1 MSSFVDDKIAFEGL
15 TYDDVL
21 LVPAYSEVLPRTVEL
36 STRFSRNIQL
46 NIPFISAAMDT
57 VTESKMAIAIAREGG
72 IGVIHKNMSIEEQAR
87 QVAIVKRAENGMI
100 YDPVTIQRGSKVR
113 DALALMTEYHIGGI
127 PVVDEENHLV
137 GIVTNRDLRF
147 EHDMDKNVDEVMT
160 SENLVTTHQQT
171 DLANASLILQKN
183 RIEKLPV
190 VDKDNSVRDSLQ
202 QVIDFKDREINDIL
216 GTMNEIQEG
225 FRLINAA
232 EGRMSVIKSGETANK
247 TEQIRE
253 NIRDISEMMEHNREL
268 IAKLRQQVRESSVR
282 SDEFKTVIDN
292 LVQQLEDNDANLQ
305 KLQTEL
311 QEKDIH
317 IAELDQ
323 TVANLNTSIT
333 SLKEETANKAAT
345 IVAQDKQINT
355 AWYVFGTK
363 KELQSQNIYEKGRV
377 LQSNFNKN
385 YFTKIDIRIVKEIK
399 LYSKSVKIMTAHPA
413 NSYQLI
419 QDANKQYVLRINNPQ
434 NFWST
439 SKYLVVLVK

>member
-1 MSSFVDDKIAFEGL
+1 LRKIFSILAFA
-15 TYDDVL
+15 L
-21 LVPAYSEVLPRTVEL
+21 LLISCQEKKSVPV
-36 STRFSRNIQL
+36 
-46 NIPFISAAMDT
+46 M
-57 VTESKMAIAIAREGG
+57 
-72 IGVIHKNMSIEEQAR
+72 
-87 QVAIVKRAENGMI
+87 EN
-100 YDPVTIQRGSKVR
+100 
-113 DALALMTEYHIGGI
+113 
-127 PVVDEENHLV
+127 N
-137 GIVTNRDLRF
+137 
-147 EHDMDKNVDEVMT
+147 
-160 SENLVTTHQQT
+160 
-171 DLANASLILQKN
+171 
-183 RIEKLPV
+183 
-190 VDKDNSVRDSLQ
+190 NSVRDSLQ

-232 EGRMSVIKSGETANK
+232 EGRMSIIKSGEATNK

-282 SDEFKTVIDN
+282 SEQFKTVIDN

-305 KLQTEL
+305 KLQAEL

-323 TVANLNTSIT
+323 TVASLSSSIA
-333 SLKEETANKAAT
+333 SLKEESSSKSET
-345 IVAQDKQINT
+345 IIAQDKQINT

-377 LQSNFNKN
+377 LQSNFNKS
-385 YFTKIDIRIVKEIK
+385 YFTKIDIRIEKEIK
-399 LYSKSVKIMTAHPA
+399 LYSKSVKIMTAHPS

-419 QDANKQYVLRINNPQ
+419 RDANKQYVLRINNPQ
-434 NFWST
+434 SFWST

>member
-1 MSSFVDDKIAFEGL
+1 MRKIFSI
-15 TYDDVL
+15 
-21 LVPAYSEVLPRTVEL
+21 LV
-36 STRFSRNIQL
+36 
-46 NIPFISAAMDT
+46 
-57 VTESKMAIAIAREGG
+57 
-72 IGVIHKNMSIEEQAR
+72 
-87 QVAIVKRAENGMI
+87 
-100 YDPVTIQRGSKVR
+100 
-113 DALALMTEYHIGGI
+113 LAL
-127 PVVDEENHLV
+127 L
-137 GIVTNRDLRF
+137 
-147 EHDMDKNVDEVMT
+147 
-160 SENLVTTHQQT
+160 
-171 DLANASLILQKN
+171 LASCQ
-183 RIEKLPV
+183 EKKSV
-190 VDKDNSVRDSLQ
+190 AVKEDSNSVRDSLQ

-232 EGRMSVIKSGETANK
+232 EGRMSVIKSGEATNK
-247 TEQIRE
+247 TEMIRE
-253 NIRDISEMMEHNREL
+253 NIRSISEMMEHNREL

-282 SDEFKTVIDN
+282 SDQFKTVIDN

-323 TVANLNTSIT
+323 TVASLSSSIA
-333 SLKEETANKAAT
+333 SLKEESSNKSET
-345 IVAQDKQINT
+345 IIAQDKQINT

-399 LYSKSVKIMTAHPA
+399 LYSKSVKIMTAHPTS
-413 NSYQLI
+413 SYQLI

>member
-1 MSSFVDDKIAFEGL
+1 MRKIFSILAFVM
-15 TYDDVL
+15 L
-21 LVPAYSEVLPRTVEL
+21 LASCQEKKNVP
-36 STRFSRNIQL
+36 
-46 NIPFISAAMDT
+46 
-57 VTESKMAIAIAREGG
+57 
-72 IGVIHKNMSIEEQAR
+72 VIE
-87 QVAIVKRAENGMI
+87 
-100 YDPVTIQRGSKVR
+100 
-113 DALALMTEYHIGGI
+113 
-127 PVVDEENHLV
+127 
-137 GIVTNRDLRF
+137 NRD
-147 EHDMDKNVDEVMT
+147 
-160 SENLVTTHQQT
+160 
-171 DLANASLILQKN
+171 
-183 RIEKLPV
+183 
-190 VDKDNSVRDSLQ
+190 SVRDSLQ

-232 EGRMSVIKSGETANK
+232 EGRMSIIKSGEATNK
-247 TEQIRE
+247 TEQMRE
-253 NIRDISEMMEHNREL
+253 NIRSISEMMEHNREL

-282 SDEFKTVIDN
+282 SEQFKTVIDN
-292 LVQQLEDNDANLQ
+292 LVQQLENNDANLQ

-323 TVANLNTSIT
+323 TVASLSSSIA
-333 SLKEETANKAAT
+333 SLKEESSNKSET
-345 IVAQDKQINT
+345 IIAQDKQINT

-399 LYSKSVKIMTAHPA
+399 LYSKSVKIMTAHPTS
-413 NSYQLI
+413 SYQLI

>member
-1 MSSFVDDKIAFEGL
+1 MRKIFSILAFA
-15 TYDDVL
+15 L
-21 LVPAYSEVLPRTVEL
+21 LLISCQEKKSVPV
-36 STRFSRNIQL
+36 
-46 NIPFISAAMDT
+46 M
-57 VTESKMAIAIAREGG
+57 
-72 IGVIHKNMSIEEQAR
+72 
-87 QVAIVKRAENGMI
+87 ENS
-100 YDPVTIQRGSKVR
+100 D
-113 DALALMTEYHIGGI
+113 
-127 PVVDEENHLV
+127 
-137 GIVTNRDLRF
+137 
-147 EHDMDKNVDEVMT
+147 
-160 SENLVTTHQQT
+160 
-171 DLANASLILQKN
+171 
-183 RIEKLPV
+183 
-190 VDKDNSVRDSLQ
+190 SVRDSLQ

-282 SDEFKTVIDN
+282 SEQFKTVIDN

-305 KLQTEL
+305 KLQAEL

-323 TVANLNTSIT
+323 TVASLSSSIA
-333 SLKEETANKAAT
+333 SLKEESSSKSET
-345 IVAQDKQINT
+345 IIAQDKQINT

-377 LQSNFNKN
+377 LQSNFNKS
-385 YFTKIDIRIVKEIK
+385 YFTKIDIRIEKEIK
-399 LYSKSVKIMTAHPA
+399 LYSKSVKIMTAHPS

-419 QDANKQYVLRINNPQ
+419 RDANKQYVLRINNPQ
-434 NFWST
+434 SFWST

>member
-1 MSSFVDDKIAFEGL
+1 MRKIFSILAFVM
-15 TYDDVL
+15 L
-21 LVPAYSEVLPRTVEL
+21 LASCQEKKNVP
-36 STRFSRNIQL
+36 
-46 NIPFISAAMDT
+46 
-57 VTESKMAIAIAREGG
+57 
-72 IGVIHKNMSIEEQAR
+72 VIE
-87 QVAIVKRAENGMI
+87 
-100 YDPVTIQRGSKVR
+100 
-113 DALALMTEYHIGGI
+113 
-127 PVVDEENHLV
+127 
-137 GIVTNRDLRF
+137 NRD
-147 EHDMDKNVDEVMT
+147 
-160 SENLVTTHQQT
+160 
-171 DLANASLILQKN
+171 
-183 RIEKLPV
+183 
-190 VDKDNSVRDSLQ
+190 SVRDSLQ

-232 EGRMSVIKSGETANK
+232 EGRMSIIKSGEATNK
-247 TEQIRE
+247 TEQMRE
-253 NIRDISEMMEHNREL
+253 NIRSISEMMEHNREL

-282 SDEFKTVIDN
+282 SDQFKTVIDN
-292 LVQQLEDNDANLQ
+292 LVQQLENNDANLQ

-323 TVANLNTSIT
+323 TVASLSSSIA
-333 SLKEETANKAAT
+333 SLKEESSNKSET
-345 IVAQDKQINT
+345 IIAQDKQINT

-399 LYSKSVKIMTAHPA
+399 LYSKSVKIMTAHPTS
-413 NSYQLI
+413 SYQLI

>member
-1 MSSFVDDKIAFEGL
+1 MRKIFSILAFVM
-15 TYDDVL
+15 L
-21 LVPAYSEVLPRTVEL
+21 LASCQEKKNVP
-36 STRFSRNIQL
+36 
-46 NIPFISAAMDT
+46 
-57 VTESKMAIAIAREGG
+57 
-72 IGVIHKNMSIEEQAR
+72 VIE
-87 QVAIVKRAENGMI
+87 
-100 YDPVTIQRGSKVR
+100 
-113 DALALMTEYHIGGI
+113 
-127 PVVDEENHLV
+127 
-137 GIVTNRDLRF
+137 NRD
-147 EHDMDKNVDEVMT
+147 
-160 SENLVTTHQQT
+160 
-171 DLANASLILQKN
+171 
-183 RIEKLPV
+183 
-190 VDKDNSVRDSLQ
+190 SVRDSLQ

-232 EGRMSVIKSGETANK
+232 EGRMSVIKSGEATNK
-247 TEQIRE
+247 TEMIRD
-253 NIRDISEMMEHNREL
+253 NIRSISEMMEHNREL

-282 SDEFKTVIDN
+282 SDQFKTVIDN
-292 LVQQLEDNDANLQ
+292 LVLQLEDNDANLQ

-323 TVANLNTSIT
+323 TVASLSSSIA
-333 SLKEETANKAAT
+333 SLKEESSNKSET
-345 IVAQDKQINT
+345 IIAQDKQINT

>member
-1 MSSFVDDKIAFEGL
+1 MRKIFSILAFVM
-15 TYDDVL
+15 L
-21 LVPAYSEVLPRTVEL
+21 LASCQEKKNVP
-36 STRFSRNIQL
+36 
-46 NIPFISAAMDT
+46 
-57 VTESKMAIAIAREGG
+57 
-72 IGVIHKNMSIEEQAR
+72 VIE
-87 QVAIVKRAENGMI
+87 
-100 YDPVTIQRGSKVR
+100 
-113 DALALMTEYHIGGI
+113 
-127 PVVDEENHLV
+127 
-137 GIVTNRDLRF
+137 NRD
-147 EHDMDKNVDEVMT
+147 
-160 SENLVTTHQQT
+160 
-171 DLANASLILQKN
+171 
-183 RIEKLPV
+183 
-190 VDKDNSVRDSLQ
+190 SVRDSLQ

-232 EGRMSVIKSGETANK
+232 EGRMSIIKSGEATNK
-247 TEQIRE
+247 TEQMRE
-253 NIRDISEMMEHNREL
+253 NIRSITEMMEHNREL

-282 SDEFKTVIDN
+282 SDQFKTVIDN
-292 LVQQLEDNDANLQ
+292 LVQQLENNDANLQ

-323 TVANLNTSIT
+323 TVASLSSSIA
-333 SLKEETANKAAT
+333 SLKEESSNKSET
-345 IVAQDKQINT
+345 IIAQDKQINT

-399 LYSKSVKIMTAHPA
+399 LYSKSVKIMTAHPTS
-413 NSYQLI
+413 SYQLI

>member
-1 MSSFVDDKIAFEGL
+1 MQKI
-15 TYDDVL
+15 
-21 LVPAYSEVLPRTVEL
+21 
-36 STRFSRNIQL
+36 FSIL
-46 NIPFISAAMDT
+46 
-57 VTESKMAIAIAREGG
+57 
-72 IGVIHKNMSIEEQAR
+72 
-87 QVAIVKRAENGMI
+87 
-100 YDPVTIQRGSKVR
+100 
-113 DALALMTEYHIGGI
+113 ALALLLISCQEKKSV
-127 PVVDEENHLV
+127 PVMEN
-137 GIVTNRDLRF
+137 N
-147 EHDMDKNVDEVMT
+147 
-160 SENLVTTHQQT
+160 
-171 DLANASLILQKN
+171 
-183 RIEKLPV
+183 
-190 VDKDNSVRDSLQ
+190 NSVRDSLQ

-232 EGRMSVIKSGETANK
+232 EGRMSIIKSGEATNK

-282 SDEFKTVIDN
+282 SEQFKTVIDN

-305 KLQTEL
+305 KLQAEL

-323 TVANLNTSIT
+323 TVASLSSSIA
-333 SLKEETANKAAT
+333 SLKEESSSKSET
-345 IVAQDKQINT
+345 IIAQDKQINT

-377 LQSNFNKN
+377 LQSNFNKS
-385 YFTKIDIRIVKEIK
+385 YFTKIDIRIEKEIK
-399 LYSKSVKIMTAHPA
+399 LYSKSVKIMTAHPS

-419 QDANKQYVLRINNPQ
+419 RDANKQYVLRINNPQ
-434 NFWST
+434 SFWST

>member
-1 MSSFVDDKIAFEGL
+1 MLRKFLSILAV
-15 TYDDVL
+15 VML
-21 LVPAYSEVLPRTVEL
+21 LASCQE
-36 STRFSRNIQL
+36 
-46 NIPFISAAMDT
+46 
-57 VTESKMAIAIAREGG
+57 KG
-72 IGVIHKNMSIEEQAR
+72 
-87 QVAIVKRAENGMI
+87 
-100 YDPVTIQRGSKVR
+100 
-113 DALALMTEYHIGGI
+113 
-127 PVVDEENHLV
+127 
-137 GIVTNRDLRF
+137 
-147 EHDMDKNVDEVMT
+147 
-160 SENLVTTHQQT
+160 
-171 DLANASLILQKN
+171 NA
-183 RIEKLPV
+183 PV

-232 EGRMSVIKSGETANK
+232 EGRMSIRKSGEATNK

-282 SDEFKTVIDN
+282 SEQFKTVIDN

-305 KLQTEL
+305 KLQAEL

-323 TVANLNTSIT
+323 TVASLSSSIA
-333 SLKEETANKAAT
+333 SLKEESSSKSET
-345 IVAQDKQINT
+345 IIAQDKQINT

-377 LQSNFNKN
+377 LQSNFNKS
-385 YFTKIDIRIVKEIK
+385 YFTKIDIRIEKEIK
-399 LYSKSVKIMTAHPA
+399 LYSKSVKIMTAHPS

-419 QDANKQYVLRINNPQ
+419 RDANKQYVLRINNPQ
-434 NFWST
+434 SFWST

>member
-1 MSSFVDDKIAFEGL
+1 MLRKFLSILAV
-15 TYDDVL
+15 VML
-21 LVPAYSEVLPRTVEL
+21 LASCQEKKNVPVME
-36 STRFSRNIQL
+36 
-46 NIPFISAAMDT
+46 
-57 VTESKMAIAIAREGG
+57 
-72 IGVIHKNMSIEEQAR
+72 
-87 QVAIVKRAENGMI
+87 
-100 YDPVTIQRGSKVR
+100 
-113 DALALMTEYHIGGI
+113 
-127 PVVDEENHLV
+127 
-137 GIVTNRDLRF
+137 NRD
-147 EHDMDKNVDEVMT
+147 
-160 SENLVTTHQQT
+160 
-171 DLANASLILQKN
+171 
-183 RIEKLPV
+183 
-190 VDKDNSVRDSLQ
+190 SVRDSLQ

-232 EGRMSVIKSGETANK
+232 EGRMSIIKSGEATNK
-247 TEQIRE
+247 TEMIRE
-253 NIRDISEMMEHNREL
+253 NIRSISEMMEHNREL

>member
-1 MSSFVDDKIAFEGL
+1 MLRKFLSILAV
-15 TYDDVL
+15 VML
-21 LVPAYSEVLPRTVEL
+21 LASCQE
-36 STRFSRNIQL
+36 
-46 NIPFISAAMDT
+46 
-57 VTESKMAIAIAREGG
+57 KG
-72 IGVIHKNMSIEEQAR
+72 
-87 QVAIVKRAENGMI
+87 
-100 YDPVTIQRGSKVR
+100 
-113 DALALMTEYHIGGI
+113 
-127 PVVDEENHLV
+127 
-137 GIVTNRDLRF
+137 
-147 EHDMDKNVDEVMT
+147 
-160 SENLVTTHQQT
+160 
-171 DLANASLILQKN
+171 NA
-183 RIEKLPV
+183 PV
-190 VDKDNSVRDSLQ
+190 VDKDNAVRDSLQ
-202 QVIDFKDREINDIL
+202 QIIDYKDREINDIL

-282 SDEFKTVIDN
+282 SDQFKTVIDN

-305 KLQTEL
+305 KLQAEL

-323 TVANLNTSIT
+323 TVASLSSSIA
-333 SLKEETANKAAT
+333 SLKEESSSKSET
-345 IVAQDKQINT
+345 IIAQDKQINT

-377 LQSNFNKN
+377 LQSNFNKS
-385 YFTKIDIRIVKEIK
+385 YFTKIDIRIEKEIK
-399 LYSKSVKIMTAHPA
+399 LYSKSVKIMTAHPS

-419 QDANKQYVLRINNPQ
+419 RDANKQYVLRINNPQ
-434 NFWST
+434 SFWST

>member
-1 MSSFVDDKIAFEGL
+1 MLRKFLSILAV
-15 TYDDVL
+15 VML
-21 LVPAYSEVLPRTVEL
+21 LASCQE
-36 STRFSRNIQL
+36 
-46 NIPFISAAMDT
+46 
-57 VTESKMAIAIAREGG
+57 KG
-72 IGVIHKNMSIEEQAR
+72 
-87 QVAIVKRAENGMI
+87 
-100 YDPVTIQRGSKVR
+100 
-113 DALALMTEYHIGGI
+113 
-127 PVVDEENHLV
+127 
-137 GIVTNRDLRF
+137 
-147 EHDMDKNVDEVMT
+147 
-160 SENLVTTHQQT
+160 
-171 DLANASLILQKN
+171 NA
-183 RIEKLPV
+183 PV

-232 EGRMSVIKSGETANK
+232 EGRMSIIKSGEATNK

-282 SDEFKTVIDN
+282 SEQFKTVIDN

-305 KLQTEL
+305 KLQAEL

-323 TVANLNTSIT
+323 TVASLSSSIA
-333 SLKEETANKAAT
+333 SLKEESSSKSET
-345 IVAQDKQINT
+345 IIAQDKQINT

-377 LQSNFNKN
+377 LQSNFNKS
-385 YFTKIDIRIVKEIK
+385 YFTKIDIRIEKEIK
-399 LYSKSVKIMTAHPA
+399 LYSKSVKIMTAHPS

-419 QDANKQYVLRINNPQ
+419 RDANKQYVLRINNPQ
-434 NFWST
+434 SFWST

>member
-1 MSSFVDDKIAFEGL
+1 MQKFFSILAFVM
-15 TYDDVL
+15 L
-21 LVPAYSEVLPRTVEL
+21 LASCQEKKNVP
-36 STRFSRNIQL
+36 
-46 NIPFISAAMDT
+46 
-57 VTESKMAIAIAREGG
+57 
-72 IGVIHKNMSIEEQAR
+72 VIE
-87 QVAIVKRAENGMI
+87 
-100 YDPVTIQRGSKVR
+100 
-113 DALALMTEYHIGGI
+113 
-127 PVVDEENHLV
+127 
-137 GIVTNRDLRF
+137 NRD
-147 EHDMDKNVDEVMT
+147 
-160 SENLVTTHQQT
+160 
-171 DLANASLILQKN
+171 
-183 RIEKLPV
+183 
-190 VDKDNSVRDSLQ
+190 SVRDSLQ
-202 QVIDFKDREINDIL
+202 QIIDFKDREINDIL

-232 EGRMSVIKSGETANK
+232 EGRMSIIKSGEATNK
-247 TEQIRE
+247 TEQMRE
-253 NIRDISEMMEHNREL
+253 NIRSITEMMEHNREL

-282 SDEFKTVIDN
+282 SDQFKTVIDN
-292 LVQQLEDNDANLQ
+292 LVQQLENNDANLQ

-323 TVANLNTSIT
+323 TVASLSSSIA
-333 SLKEETANKAAT
+333 SLKEESSNKSET
-345 IVAQDKQINT
+345 IIAQDKQINT

-399 LYSKSVKIMTAHPA
+399 LYSKSVKIMTAHPTS
-413 NSYQLI
+413 SYQLI

>member
-1 MSSFVDDKIAFEGL
+1 MRKIFSILAFVM
-15 TYDDVL
+15 L
-21 LVPAYSEVLPRTVEL
+21 LASCQEKKNVS
-36 STRFSRNIQL
+36 
-46 NIPFISAAMDT
+46 
-57 VTESKMAIAIAREGG
+57 
-72 IGVIHKNMSIEEQAR
+72 VIE
-87 QVAIVKRAENGMI
+87 
-100 YDPVTIQRGSKVR
+100 
-113 DALALMTEYHIGGI
+113 
-127 PVVDEENHLV
+127 
-137 GIVTNRDLRF
+137 NRD
-147 EHDMDKNVDEVMT
+147 
-160 SENLVTTHQQT
+160 
-171 DLANASLILQKN
+171 
-183 RIEKLPV
+183 
-190 VDKDNSVRDSLQ
+190 SVRDSLQ

-232 EGRMSVIKSGETANK
+232 EGRMSIIKSGEATNK
-247 TEQIRE
+247 TEQMRE
-253 NIRDISEMMEHNREL
+253 NIRSITEMMEHNREL

-282 SDEFKTVIDN
+282 SDQFKTVIDN

-323 TVANLNTSIT
+323 TVASLSSSIA
-333 SLKEETANKAAT
+333 SLKEESSNKSET
-345 IVAQDKQINT
+345 IIAQDKQINT

-399 LYSKSVKIMTAHPA
+399 LYSKSVKIMTAHPTS
-413 NSYQLI
+413 SYQLI

>member
-1 MSSFVDDKIAFEGL
+1 MRKIFSILAFA
-15 TYDDVL
+15 L
-21 LVPAYSEVLPRTVEL
+21 LLISCQEKKSVPV
-36 STRFSRNIQL
+36 
-46 NIPFISAAMDT
+46 M
-57 VTESKMAIAIAREGG
+57 
-72 IGVIHKNMSIEEQAR
+72 
-87 QVAIVKRAENGMI
+87 EN
-100 YDPVTIQRGSKVR
+100 S
-113 DALALMTEYHIGGI
+113 
-127 PVVDEENHLV
+127 
-137 GIVTNRDLRF
+137 
-147 EHDMDKNVDEVMT
+147 
-160 SENLVTTHQQT
+160 
-171 DLANASLILQKN
+171 
-183 RIEKLPV
+183 
-190 VDKDNSVRDSLQ
+190 NSVRDSLQ

-232 EGRMSVIKSGETANK
+232 EGRMSIIKSGEATNK

-282 SDEFKTVIDN
+282 SEQFKTVIDN

-305 KLQTEL
+305 KLQAEL

-323 TVANLNTSIT
+323 TVASLSSSIA
-333 SLKEETANKAAT
+333 SLKEESSSKSET
-345 IVAQDKQINT
+345 IIAQDKQINT

-377 LQSNFNKN
+377 LQSNFNKS
-385 YFTKIDIRIVKEIK
+385 YFTKIDIRIEKEIK
-399 LYSKSVKIMTAHPA
+399 LYSKSVKIMTAHPS

-419 QDANKQYVLRINNPQ
+419 RDANKQYVLRINNPQ
-434 NFWST
+434 SFWST

>member
-1 MSSFVDDKIAFEGL
+1 MRKIFSILAFVM
-15 TYDDVL
+15 L
-21 LVPAYSEVLPRTVEL
+21 LASCQEKKNVPV
-36 STRFSRNIQL
+36 
-46 NIPFISAAMDT
+46 
-57 VTESKMAIAIAREGG
+57 
-72 IGVIHKNMSIEEQAR
+72 IG
-87 QVAIVKRAENGMI
+87 
-100 YDPVTIQRGSKVR
+100 
-113 DALALMTEYHIGGI
+113 
-127 PVVDEENHLV
+127 
-137 GIVTNRDLRF
+137 NRD
-147 EHDMDKNVDEVMT
+147 
-160 SENLVTTHQQT
+160 
-171 DLANASLILQKN
+171 
-183 RIEKLPV
+183 
-190 VDKDNSVRDSLQ
+190 SVRDSLQ

-232 EGRMSVIKSGETANK
+232 EGRMSIIKSGEATNK
-247 TEQIRE
+247 TEQMRE
-253 NIRDISEMMEHNREL
+253 NIRSITEMMEHNREL
-268 IAKLRQQVRESSVR
+268 INKLRQQIRESSVR
-282 SDEFKTVIDN
+282 SDQFKTVIDN

-323 TVANLNTSIT
+323 TVASLSSSIA
-333 SLKEETANKAAT
+333 SLKEESSNKSET
-345 IVAQDKQINT
+345 IIAQDKQINT

-399 LYSKSVKIMTAHPA
+399 LYSKSVKIMTAHPTS
-413 NSYQLI
+413 SYQLI

>member
-1 MSSFVDDKIAFEGL
+1 MRKIFSILAFVM
-15 TYDDVL
+15 L
-21 LVPAYSEVLPRTVEL
+21 LASCQEKKNVP
-36 STRFSRNIQL
+36 
-46 NIPFISAAMDT
+46 
-57 VTESKMAIAIAREGG
+57 
-72 IGVIHKNMSIEEQAR
+72 VIE
-87 QVAIVKRAENGMI
+87 
-100 YDPVTIQRGSKVR
+100 
-113 DALALMTEYHIGGI
+113 
-127 PVVDEENHLV
+127 
-137 GIVTNRDLRF
+137 NRDL
-147 EHDMDKNVDEVMT
+147 
-160 SENLVTTHQQT
+160 
-171 DLANASLILQKN
+171 
-183 RIEKLPV
+183 
-190 VDKDNSVRDSLQ
+190 VRDSLQ

-232 EGRMSVIKSGETANK
+232 EGRMSIIKSGEATNK
-247 TEQIRE
+247 TEQMRE
-253 NIRDISEMMEHNREL
+253 NIRSITEMMEHNREL

-282 SDEFKTVIDN
+282 SDQFKTVIDN

-323 TVANLNTSIT
+323 TVASLSSSIA
-333 SLKEETANKAAT
+333 SLKEESSNKSET
-345 IVAQDKQINT
+345 IIAQDKQINT

-399 LYSKSVKIMTAHPA
+399 LYSKSVKIMTAHPTS
-413 NSYQLI
+413 SYQLI

>member
-1 MSSFVDDKIAFEGL
+1 MLRKFLSILAV
-15 TYDDVL
+15 VML
-21 LVPAYSEVLPRTVEL
+21 LASCQE
-36 STRFSRNIQL
+36 
-46 NIPFISAAMDT
+46 
-57 VTESKMAIAIAREGG
+57 KG
-72 IGVIHKNMSIEEQAR
+72 
-87 QVAIVKRAENGMI
+87 
-100 YDPVTIQRGSKVR
+100 
-113 DALALMTEYHIGGI
+113 
-127 PVVDEENHLV
+127 
-137 GIVTNRDLRF
+137 
-147 EHDMDKNVDEVMT
+147 
-160 SENLVTTHQQT
+160 
-171 DLANASLILQKN
+171 NA
-183 RIEKLPV
+183 PV

-232 EGRMSVIKSGETANK
+232 EGRMSVIKSGEATNK
-247 TEQIRE
+247 TEQMRE
-253 NIRDISEMMEHNREL
+253 NIRSITEMMEHNREL

-282 SDEFKTVIDN
+282 SDQFKTVIDN

-323 TVANLNTSIT
+323 TVASLSSSIA
-333 SLKEETANKAAT
+333 SLKEESSNKSET
-345 IVAQDKQINT
+345 IIAQDKQINT

-399 LYSKSVKIMTAHPA
+399 LYSKSVKIMTAHPTS
-413 NSYQLI
+413 SYQLI

>member
-1 MSSFVDDKIAFEGL
+1 
-15 TYDDVL
+15 
-21 LVPAYSEVLPRTVEL
+21 
-36 STRFSRNIQL
+36 
-46 NIPFISAAMDT
+46 
-57 VTESKMAIAIAREGG
+57 
-72 IGVIHKNMSIEEQAR
+72 
-87 QVAIVKRAENGMI
+87 
-100 YDPVTIQRGSKVR
+100 
-113 DALALMTEYHIGGI
+113 
-127 PVVDEENHLV
+127 
-137 GIVTNRDLRF
+137 
-147 EHDMDKNVDEVMT
+147 
-160 SENLVTTHQQT
+160 
-171 DLANASLILQKN
+171 
-183 RIEKLPV
+183 
-190 VDKDNSVRDSLQ
+190 
-202 QVIDFKDREINDIL
+202 
-216 GTMNEIQEG
+216 
-225 FRLINAA
+225 
-232 EGRMSVIKSGETANK
+232 MSVIKSGEATNK
-247 TEQIRE
+247 TEMIRE
-253 NIRDISEMMEHNREL
+253 NIRSISEMMEHNREL

-292 LVQQLEDNDANLQ
+292 LVQQLEDNDAQLQ
-305 KLQTEL
+305 KLQAEL

-399 LYSKSVKIMTAHPA
+399 LYSKSVKIMTAHPTS
-413 NSYQLI
+413 SYQLI

>member
-1 MSSFVDDKIAFEGL
+1 MRKIFSILAFVM
-15 TYDDVL
+15 L
-21 LVPAYSEVLPRTVEL
+21 LASCQEKKNVP
-36 STRFSRNIQL
+36 
-46 NIPFISAAMDT
+46 
-57 VTESKMAIAIAREGG
+57 
-72 IGVIHKNMSIEEQAR
+72 VIE
-87 QVAIVKRAENGMI
+87 
-100 YDPVTIQRGSKVR
+100 
-113 DALALMTEYHIGGI
+113 
-127 PVVDEENHLV
+127 
-137 GIVTNRDLRF
+137 NRD
-147 EHDMDKNVDEVMT
+147 
-160 SENLVTTHQQT
+160 
-171 DLANASLILQKN
+171 
-183 RIEKLPV
+183 
-190 VDKDNSVRDSLQ
+190 SVRDSLQ

-232 EGRMSVIKSGETANK
+232 EGRMSIIKGGEATNK
-247 TEQIRE
+247 TEQMRE
-253 NIRDISEMMEHNREL
+253 NIRSITEMMEHNREL

-282 SDEFKTVIDN
+282 SDQFKTVIDN

-323 TVANLNTSIT
+323 TVASLSSSIA
-333 SLKEETANKAAT
+333 SLKEESSNKSET
-345 IVAQDKQINT
+345 IIAQDKQINT

-399 LYSKSVKIMTAHPA
+399 LYSKSVKIMTAHPTS
-413 NSYQLI
+413 SYQLI

>member
-1 MSSFVDDKIAFEGL
+1 M
-15 TYDDVL
+15 
-21 LVPAYSEVLPRTVEL
+21 P
-36 STRFSRNIQL
+36 
-46 NIPFISAAMDT
+46 
-57 VTESKMAIAIAREGG
+57 
-72 IGVIHKNMSIEEQAR
+72 VIE
-87 QVAIVKRAENGMI
+87 
-100 YDPVTIQRGSKVR
+100 
-113 DALALMTEYHIGGI
+113 
-127 PVVDEENHLV
+127 
-137 GIVTNRDLRF
+137 NRD
-147 EHDMDKNVDEVMT
+147 
-160 SENLVTTHQQT
+160 
-171 DLANASLILQKN
+171 
-183 RIEKLPV
+183 
-190 VDKDNSVRDSLQ
+190 SVRDSLQ
-202 QVIDFKDREINDIL
+202 QIIDFKDREINDIL

-232 EGRMSVIKSGETANK
+232 EGRMSIIKSGEATNK
-247 TEQIRE
+247 TEQMRE
-253 NIRDISEMMEHNREL
+253 NIRSITEMMEHNREL

-282 SDEFKTVIDN
+282 SDQFKTVIDN

-323 TVANLNTSIT
+323 TVASLSSSIA
-333 SLKEETANKAAT
+333 SLKEESSNKSET
-345 IVAQDKQINT
+345 IIAQDKQINT

-399 LYSKSVKIMTAHPA
+399 LYSKSVKIMTAHPTS
-413 NSYQLI
+413 SYQLI

>member
-1 MSSFVDDKIAFEGL
+1 MLRKFLSILAV
-15 TYDDVL
+15 VML
-21 LVPAYSEVLPRTVEL
+21 LASCQEKKNVP
-36 STRFSRNIQL
+36 I
-46 NIPFISAAMDT
+46 
-57 VTESKMAIAIAREGG
+57 
-72 IGVIHKNMSIEEQAR
+72 IE
-87 QVAIVKRAENGMI
+87 
-100 YDPVTIQRGSKVR
+100 
-113 DALALMTEYHIGGI
+113 
-127 PVVDEENHLV
+127 
-137 GIVTNRDLRF
+137 NRD
-147 EHDMDKNVDEVMT
+147 
-160 SENLVTTHQQT
+160 
-171 DLANASLILQKN
+171 
-183 RIEKLPV
+183 
-190 VDKDNSVRDSLQ
+190 SVRDSLQ

-232 EGRMSVIKSGETANK
+232 EGRMSVIKSGEATNK
-247 TEQIRE
+247 TEQMRE
-253 NIRDISEMMEHNREL
+253 NIRSISEMMEHNREL

-292 LVQQLEDNDANLQ
+292 LVQQLEDNDAQLQ
-305 KLQTEL
+305 KLQAEL

-323 TVANLNTSIT
+323 TVASLSSSIA
-333 SLKEETANKAAT
+333 SLKEESSNKSET
-345 IVAQDKQINT
+345 IIAQDKQINT

-363 KELQSQNIYEKGRV
+363 KELQNQNIYEKGRV

-399 LYSKSVKIMTAHPA
+399 LYSKSVKIMTAHPTS
-413 NSYQLI
+413 SYQLI